1 MTHVRTYVRRMLG
14 GRASLAVCAFLLTTV
29 FLMALLAPWIAP
41 HDPNKVQLALK
52 LQPPSAEHLLG
63 TDHLGRDILSRIM
76 FGARISVGLVSF
88 VFAASVVI
96 GVAVGTLAG
105 YIGGWLD
112 QLVMRI
118 CDGLLAFPNL
128 VLVLGIVGIM
138 GPGIVQIV
146 FALLLVQ
153 WVYYARMSRGLVMYL
168 RVASFVAAAKV
179 CGSGLLVILRKHI
192 LPHIF
197 PQIVVI
203 GTLEMGW
210 AIMDISALSFL
221 GLGIQPPAAEW
232 GAMINEG
239 RAFIRSA
246 PHLLVYPG
254 ICIFLV
260 VVAFNGL
267 GESMARRLGVT
278 TRSVRSE
285 AGE

>member
-14 GRASLAVCAFLLTTV
+14 GRAGLAVCAFLLTTV

-41 HDPNKVQLALK
+41 YDPNKVQLALK

-153 WVYYARMSRGLVMYL
+153 WVYYARMSRGLVMHL

-179 CGSGLLVILRKHI
+179 CGSGPLVILRKHI